1 MHFQRS
7 KSTLDRLKSVFNVFR
22 RKSSLGAPSSRKNT
36 QRNQLLEPEGFVN
49 FSTVKMICRT
59 LKQTD
64 EMNGRKFYIFEAFVW
79 NV

>member
-1 MHFQRS
+1 MY
-7 KSTLDRLKSVFNVFR
+7 LGGNR
-22 RKSSLGAPSSRKNT
+22 RWVPLLAGKNN

-64 EMNGRKFYIFEAFVW
+64 EMNGRKFYIFEAFVGMFKTD
-79 NV
+79 

>member
-1 MHFQRS
+1 MFVMY
-7 KSTLDRLKSVFNVFR
+7 LGGNR
-22 RKSSLGAPSSRKNT
+22 RWVPLLAGKNN

-49 FSTVKMICRT
+49 FSTVKMICCT